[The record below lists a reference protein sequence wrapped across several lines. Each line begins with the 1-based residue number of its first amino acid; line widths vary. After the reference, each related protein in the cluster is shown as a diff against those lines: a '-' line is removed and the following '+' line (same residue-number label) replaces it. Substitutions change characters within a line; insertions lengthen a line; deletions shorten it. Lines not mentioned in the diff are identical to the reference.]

1 MNQPIP
7 EMVMDI
13 SYRLGVFKLVPKL
26 STSSRRIAFL
36 VLRVRA
42 RA

>member
-13 SYRLGVFKLVPKL
+13 SYRLGVFKLVPN
-26 STSSRRIAFL
+26 STSSRHIAFL